1 MTKIKFHIH
10 VVSIYLEKS
19 REKGSYLIV
28 HFRMTKLLS
37 NISILT
43 LLIGL
48 EKSNRI
54 PYRCVASD
62 KNHTNT

>member
-28 HFRMTKLLS
+28 HFRMT
-37 NISILT
+37 NYY
-43 LLIGL
+43 
-48 EKSNRI
+48 RI
-54 PYRCVASD
+54 FQFLHY
-62 KNHTNT
+62 